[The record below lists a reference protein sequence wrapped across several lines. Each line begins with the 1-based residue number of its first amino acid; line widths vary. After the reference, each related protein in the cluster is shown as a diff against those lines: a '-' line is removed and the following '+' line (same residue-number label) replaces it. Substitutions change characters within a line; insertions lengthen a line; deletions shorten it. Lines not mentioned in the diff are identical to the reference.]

1 MYICTYMFARKKGTP
16 WLVGF
21 TDVFFP
27 FLALAFFGFSAVL
40 GLVLCCVCLLFL
52 GSKIVSKGYIKLQKK
67 KKKEKNNEAIYSR
80 NMNIFWPHPTKE
92 SMFFR
97 EYLIFPEETHL
108 A

>member
-67 KKKEKNNEAIYSR
+67 KKKKKT
-80 NMNIFWPHPTKE
+80 TKRSTQE
-92 SMFFR
+92 
-97 EYLIFPEETHL
+97 I
-108 A
+108 